1 MTEEYSTEVCK
12 ALENRFRDAELHR
25 PMRVK
30 QYDPGQELV
39 YDVSAVPGTKT
50 GRVRLKVEK
59 FVGGGFAGQVYR
71 VKILEIDAGKSP
83 VGDLVSGGIYAM
95 KILIPPSD
103 FSRVFRNVL
112 YGVGFQGPFQPQV
125 NPAAARAGALWQKLI
140 RRGAKTRF
148 GDETAVVDIH
158 ATFVDQTLGSCGELS
173 EWVDGRTWRLEVDD
187 RLDFLKQWRKGKKVE
202 TSLLGSPEYRA
213 KHEFMNTFVELL
225 HDMGGH
231 EFARQYEWYTCKS
244 QPNCLKRNDTENDPS
259 AGLVAVD
266 FRAGL
271 ALLPFLPMSPGD
283 FRLILQGLG
292 RGSLVQFDRGSV
304 RQLERFMDAHTDDF
318 ADMCDSLDELKTC
331 EQVYRDSIPDIT
343 HNHFRLFYS
352 KPLWSTILDSAV
364 TGWKI
369 QNFVD
374 DQKAKTLARN
384 RFLTF
389 ILYVIGLI
397 PFLGGFLKRLLCHTD
412 WRKHYK
418 SIVTSW
424 DYFKRALKGKI
435 AEKVIVWHRAGRLD
449 EAGAMKVAGSVRR
462 YVWHAVLSLLPVGL
476 HKFITNRDYAKE
488 RLVYIF
494 VRPIRLYFN
503 TELREQWLRDMVAE
517 GREKQMVSEEDA
529 SIILS
534 QIDEPFIQKY
544 LKSLAVHVCTLPVT
558 QAVSIVVAIIYVAVH
573 PEMPRAQAWGV
584 GLGIIALFQVV
595 PISPGSLVRG
605 LYVVY
610 LVVKERNLKDYNIA
624 VFLGFFKYIGY
635 LAFPIQMTYR

>member
-83 VGDLVSGGIYAM
+83 VGDLVSGGTYAM

-318 ADMCDSLDELKTC
+318 ADMCNALDELKTC

-412 WRKHYK
+412 WRKHRK
-418 SIVTSW
+418 T
-424 DYFKRALKGKI
+424 
-435 AEKVIVWHRAGRLD
+435 
-449 EAGAMKVAGSVRR
+449 RR
-462 YVWHAVLSLLPVGL
+462 SRG
-476 HKFITNRDYAKE
+476 N
-488 RLVYIF
+488 
-494 VRPIRLYFN
+494 
-503 TELREQWLRDMVAE
+503 E
-517 GREKQMVSEEDA
+517 GRRVGPALRMACRTLFA
-529 SIILS
+529 SRR
-534 QIDEPFIQKY
+534 
-544 LKSLAVHVCTLPVT
+544 T
-558 QAVSIVVAIIYVAVH
+558 
-573 PEMPRAQAWGV
+573 AQ
-584 GLGIIALFQVV
+584 
-595 PISPGSLVRG
+595 
-605 LYVVY
+605 VY
-610 LVVKERNLKDYNIA
+610 NES
-624 VFLGFFKYIGY
+624 
-635 LAFPIQMTYR
+635 